1 MTDYKIINIDDEIYP
16 PKLRKI
22 SKPPQKLYAIGN
34 LNLLKE
40 DMIAVVGS
48 RKINEYGRKYAK
60 YFSKE
65 IALRNIPIVSG
76 MAIGTDAEAHR
87 TALEFGSPTI
97 AVLGVGLDN
106 IYPKDNLGLYNEILA
121 SKGLVI
127 TEEEPDVKYD
137 PKVIINRNRIV
148 SGLAECVVVIEAG
161 YRSGTSITVE
171 YAKQQNKEVFVI
183 PGRLD
188 DKKCLSSNLFIKNGA
203 KLLTDIEDILVCYP
217 QFMNKKRKSDTEK
230 NVKSEYKEIYNIL
243 KEKTCNIEEIYKT
256 VGNKSVI
263 EITNLLTMMELE
275 DIVVKDFGNG
285 YKLKEDYA

>member
-1 MTDYKIINIDDEIYP
+1 MTDYKIINIDDKIYP
-16 PKLRKI
+16 PKLREISNPPKKI
-22 SKPPQKLYAIGN
+22 YAIGN

-76 MAIGTDAEAHR
+76 MAVGTDTEAHR

-127 TEEEPDVKYD
+127 TEEEPNVKYD
-137 PKVIINRNRIV
+137 PKIVINRNRIV
-148 SGLAECVVVIEAG
+148 SGLADCVVVIEAG

-171 YAKQQNKEVFVI
+171 YAKEQNKEVFVI

-188 DKKCLSSNLFIKNGA
+188 DKKCISSNLFIKNGA
-203 KLLTDIEDILVCYP
+203 KILTNIEDILVCYP

-230 NVKSEYKEIYNIL
+230 IVKSEYQEIYNVL
-243 KEKTCNIEEIYKT
+243 KDKTCNIEEIYRK
-256 VGNKSVI
+256 VENKSVT

>member
-1 MTDYKIINIDDEIYP
+1 MTDYKIININDEIYP
-16 PKLRKI
+16 QKLRKI
-22 SKPPQKLYAIGN
+22 SKPPQKLYAVGN

-40 DMIAVVGS
+40 DMIAIVGS

-76 MAIGTDAEAHR
+76 MAVGTDTEAHR
-87 TALEFGSPTI
+87 AALEFGSPTI

-106 IYPKDNLGLYNEILA
+106 IYPKDNIGLYNEIVA
-121 SKGLVI
+121 SNGLVI
-127 TEEEPDVKYD
+127 TEEEPNVKYD
-137 PKVIINRNRIV
+137 PKIIINRNRIV

-171 YAKQQNKEVFVI
+171 YAKEQNKEVFVI

-188 DKKCLSSNLFIKNGA
+188 DKKCISSNLFIKNGA

-230 NVKSEYKEIYNIL
+230 IVKSEYQEIYNVL
-243 KEKTCNIEEIYKT
+243 KEKTCNIEEIYRK
-256 VGNKSVI
+256 VENKSVT
-263 EITNLLTMMELE
+263 EITNLLTMMELD

>member
-1 MTDYKIINIDDEIYP
+1 MTDYKIININDEIYP
-16 PKLRKI
+16 SKLRKI

-87 TALEFGSPTI
+87 TALKFDSPTI

-275 DIVVKDFGNG
+275 DIVVNDFGNG